1 MSTYTDNNN
10 TIDFNL
16 IAGPTGPIGYT
27 GAQGSPGPQ
36 GNPGSQGPPGASDH
50 LSTDIQYSGST
61 DNGGIRTIDEG
72 GIQLVGSC
80 IFGKQA
86 DLRASGSTNVKVL
99 VRAKSRTGQPS
110 EIGLV
115 LNGNIPDSNGETRI
129 AAAYVSVPGTGW
141 ETDSAIVTLDL
152 IPHTLSNVEDVLSL
166 WAYIKPT
173 KQERMDQL
181 AYLNAVDPPY
191 SIGSIQNWKYETFTK
206 PYYTT
211 PARLWFALRNTYN
224 TENDALPGGVAV
236 QWLLDIVNQDA
247 ANMVPGQPQVVYS
260 PKKVARLLVNYLQI
274 EE

>member
-27 GAQGSPGPQ
+27 GAQGSPGLQ
-36 GNPGSQGPPGASDH
+36 GDPGSQGPPGASDH

-61 DNGGIRTIDEG
+61 DNGGMRTIEEG
-72 GIQLVGSC
+72 SIQLVGSC
-80 IFGKQA
+80 IFGKQE
-86 DLRASGSTNVKVL
+86 DLKISGSTNVKVL

-129 AAAYVSVPGTGW
+129 AEAHVSVPATGM
-141 ETDSAIVTLDL
+141 EKDSTIVTLDL
-152 IPHTLSNVEDVLSL
+152 IPHTLSNIEDVLSL

-173 KQERMDQL
+173 KEERMDQL
-181 AYLNAVDPPY
+181 AYLSNIVPPY
-191 SIGSIQNWKYETFTK
+191 SIGSIQNWKYENFTK

-211 PARLWFALRNTYN
+211 PNRLWFALRNTYN
-224 TENDALPGGVAV
+224 TVNNAIPGGVAA
-236 QWLLDIVNQDA
+236 QWLLDIAAQDA
-247 ANMVPGQPQVVYS
+247 ANWVPYQPQIVYN
-260 PKKVARLLVNYLQI
+260 PLKEGLLLVSYLQI